1 MPPGDDERTVAERPI
16 PVAPAAATSG
26 FEAGDDS
33 TKIEESD
40 NLRAASSGFDSPDDE
55 STRAET
61 RAFEDNAARP
71 VATSAEL
78 HAAVAGSAGPP
89 VVPPPPVIAVA
100 GAAILAASSG
110 FEPPEAEATRAEAFA
125 FDDGNPFSGNA
136 ETPPTEVPVID
147 RSSSEHL
154 PSTEATLQI
163 PSTPL
168 LGAPLPTRMTPARP
182 MNAALPRAATPRPM
196 PAPATPES
204 LSGKAQKTGS
214 QVMATTAVDALRNEE
229 IDRARVF
236 IRLGWVISVLTIATL
251 PFLGAPLA
259 TNIVF
264 TIGLVLGMIV
274 SFGFYRAFRDP
285 GRYNDGALLKLSVLC
300 VFNASTAVFYFGV
313 FTATPALMVIGIHF
327 AARTEAVRTA
337 RWILAIAAI
346 AYVVSAGIIISGAI
360 DDPGVFA
367 SDRAMNLATQL
378 TGVVFVLGTYV
389 LAYVTARALREVS
402 LTSIDELQRA
412 TRLASQREAL
422 MDELRADLE
431 RALRIGGPGR
441 YTEHV
446 VGSFKLGI
454 VLGRGAMGEVY
465 EAAHVTTQE
474 LVAVKLLRR
483 ELLTDPTQV
492 ARFLREAKATSA
504 LDSPH
509 VVKVLQASDEGA
521 ELPYIAMEMLQ
532 GTTLAEILRADPKLP
547 PVDVLQLV
555 RQVGSALDAAS
566 KIGVVHRDL
575 KPQNLYRIGELAT
588 VWKVLDFGV
597 ASLSE
602 DTGTLTQGGVV
613 GTPSYMAPE
622 QAQGRKVDARAD
634 LYALAAVAYRSLTGR
649 HPFSGSDTPALLY
662 AVVHR
667 MPTRPR
673 EISEALPEDVDRWFA
688 LALAKS
694 VDDRFQ
700 SGDALFES
708 LHAALTSGLDPKLR
722 KRADALIRKLPWA

>member
-16 PVAPAAATSG
+16 PVEPLVATSG
-26 FEAGDDS
+26 LEGDES
-33 TKIEESD
+33 TRIEESD
-40 NLRAASSGFDSPDDE
+40 SLRAASSGFESPEDD

-71 VATSAEL
+71 VASSAEL
-78 HAAVAGSAGPP
+78 HAAVAAATSPPMPP
-89 VVPPPPVIAVA
+89 VLPVESATIVA
-100 GAAILAASSG
+100 ATSG
-110 FEPPEAEATRAEAFA
+110 SEAPDDEATRAETPAFE
-125 FDDGNPFSGNA
+125 DGNPFFGNA
-136 ETPPTEVPVID
+136 ETPPTEVPIVE

-154 PSTEATLQI
+154 PSTEATVQI
-163 PSTPL
+163 PETPL
-168 LGAPLPTRMTPARP
+168 PARMTPARP
-182 MNAALPRAATPRPM
+182 MNAALPRAPTPRPM
-196 PAPATPES
+196 PAQPAPES
-204 LSGKAQKTGS
+204 LNGKAQKTGS

-300 VFNASTAVFYFGV
+300 VSNASIAVFYFGV

-367 SDRAMNLATQL
+367 SDREMNLTTQL

-441 YTEHV
+441 YTEQV

-465 EAAHVTTQE
+465 EAAHVTTGE

-509 VVKVLQASDEGA
+509 VVKVLQSSDETA

-555 RQVGSALDAAS
+555 RQVGSALDAAA

-622 QAQGRKVDARAD
+622 QAQGRKVDGRAD
-634 LYALAAVAYRSLTGR
+634 LYALSAVAYRSLTGR

-700 SGDALFES
+700 TGEALFES
-708 LHAALTSGLDPKLR
+708 LHAALTNGLDPKLR